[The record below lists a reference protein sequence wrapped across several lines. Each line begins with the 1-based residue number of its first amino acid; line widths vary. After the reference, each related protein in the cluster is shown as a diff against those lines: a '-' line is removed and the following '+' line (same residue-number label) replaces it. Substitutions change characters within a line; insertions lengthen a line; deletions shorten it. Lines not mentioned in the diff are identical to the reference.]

1 MPYKVT
7 VKITGLT
14 EVLSNLDRIGNEAEQ
29 NLRDIVATLA
39 QDTKIAWKDATP
51 ERSGRLRGGETAPAG
66 GLRFQLEDAVYY
78 YPFVND
84 GHMTP
89 RGWHTKHGYRP
100 AKRRSH
106 VAGKFMTEAAV
117 DYVSNNII
125 ELLSRFLPN

>member
-1 MPYKVT
+1 MPIRVT

-14 EVLSNLDRIGNEAEQ
+14 EVLSNLDRIGNDAEQ
-29 NLRDIVATLA
+29 NLRNIVATLA
-39 QDTKIAWKDATP
+39 EDTKIAWNDATP
-51 ERSGRLRGGETAPAG
+51 SRTGRLRGGEIAPAS

-106 VAGKFMTEAAV
+106 VEGKFMTEAAV
-117 DYVSNNII
+117 DFVSNNI
-125 ELLSRFLPN
+125 LNRLSRFLPD